1 VALGALSASARA
13 TADRWVGSILP
24 GGHAVRLALPV
35 DQEEFQPTFEATS
48 GTLRAAPIAQFSAVA
63 RDGEAQR
70 EVNVAGIDP
79 SLFQDS
85 GALILTEGQR
95 TDAFQAL
102 RDGGGILVPDDVARR
117 DGVHPGSN
125 IDLALPGGTAQTFT
139 VAGVVA
145 YSLPGRSAGSALL
158 ISLADARSAF
168 GVTTASLWAMV
179 PQPGISDVVYDGAIA
194 ETARQLA
201 GEPVTAPQLAD
212 TLSRSLDRIIG
223 LFDVL
228 ALITVVVAGLG
239 IVNTLS
245 MGVLERVREIAILR
259 AHGMTVAQIQA
270 MVVAEAAIMGV
281 VGGLLAVVSG
291 LLVAWAMVAAGASGD
306 FAAGLA
312 IPWPLLVS
320 VVFLGTAV
328 AAFASLYPARMAA
341 RQPLV
346 RNFKQFE
353 P

>member
-1 VALGALSASARA
+1 
-13 TADRWVGSILP
+13 
-24 GGHAVRLALPV
+24 
-35 DQEEFQPTFEATS
+35 
-48 GTLRAAPIAQFSAVA
+48 
-63 RDGEAQR
+63 
-70 EVNVAGIDP
+70 
-79 SLFQDS
+79 
-85 GALILTEGQR
+85 
-95 TDAFQAL
+95 
-102 RDGGGILVPDDVARR
+102 
-117 DGVHPGSN
+117 
-125 IDLALPGGTAQTFT
+125 
-139 VAGVVA
+139 
-145 YSLPGRSAGSALL
+145 
-158 ISLADARSAF
+158 
-168 GVTTASLWAMV
+168 
-179 PQPGISDVVYDGAIA
+179 
-194 ETARQLA
+194 
-201 GEPVTAPQLAD
+201 
-212 TLSRSLDRIIG
+212 
-223 LFDVL
+223 
-228 ALITVVVAGLG
+228 VAGLG